1 MHGLRNGL
9 AVAALLALTLLSGC
23 DDNDKKAQPAASAE
37 KSTSPSG
44 AAPAPDTALSDAR
57 RAAEV
62 ARDKG
67 KPLKVVDIS
76 EVQLDGASTLVA
88 TFSVALDDKQHFAQ
102 LLHLVDSQS
111 GAVDGGWELSPDH
124 RELRFRHLEPNRK
137 LIATV
142 DSGLKAANG
151 ATLERTAEQEITTR
165 DVQPMVGFAS
175 RGSLLPTRVTQGL
188 PILALNVN
196 SIDVDF
202 FRVKAASLPDF
213 LSSWQNGNSLQSWQ
227 SEELL
232 AKTELVYSGRF
243 DLNPERNTR
252 EKMLLPLSNIAA
264 FKQPG
269 VYLAVMKKAG
279 TYNYSNA
286 ATLFTLSDIGLS
298 LHQFPAQM
306 DVFSQSLENGV
317 ALPGIT
323 LTLLDEKGQTLQ
335 QAVSDNQGHAQFTS
349 AAKAKLLLATKDQ
362 QTTLLDLSRPALDLA
377 EFAVAGPEGYDKQL
391 FIFGPRDLYRPGET
405 VIVNALLRDADG
417 KPLPPQPVRLE
428 VVKPD
433 GEVARTLVWQP
444 DNGLYQ
450 YRYTLPESAITG
462 SWTLRANT
470 GDDHP
475 RSWRFNVEDFLP
487 ERMALSLK
495 GADHPLA
502 PADDLTF
509 AVNGRYLYG
518 APAAGNRLQGQLF
531 VRPNRDAV
539 AALPGYQFGD
549 INEDG
554 LKRSLDEFDVTL
566 DAQGDAAVVVPS
578 DWQEAHSPINII
590 LQGSL
595 LESGGRPVTR
605 RVAQAVWPA
614 DALPGIRPLF
624 GNKDVYDYRSD
635 SYRSQPMVEEGSNAA
650 FDIVLANARGEKLA
664 AQNID
669 VRLVRERRD
678 YYWSFSDG
686 EGWQSRYEQK
696 DLTEEQQ
703 QITLAA
709 DGTARV
715 EFPVDWGS
723 YRLEVRT
730 ADEKAITSIRFWAG
744 YSWQDNTDGSG
755 ALRPDQVKLKLDKPA
770 YRPGEKASVH
780 IEAPAAGKG
789 YLMLESSNGP
799 LWWQEI
805 DVPAGGLNVDVP
817 VNQAWRRHDLYLSAL
832 VIRPGEK
839 EKGTTPKRAVGL
851 LHLPLAD
858 EDRKLAITLD
868 APAKIRP
875 NQTLTVK
882 VKAARQ
888 GGELPKNIHLL
899 LAAVDSGVL
908 SITDYK
914 TPDPFNGFFGRKR
927 YNADQYDVYGQLIEG
942 QGRQATLRF
951 GGDGDEDDPLA
962 RGGQKPVTD
971 VHIVAQQAL
980 PVTLDA
986 MGEGRVELPIPEFN
1000 GELRLMAQAWSDDSF
1015 GQSEQ
1020 KLVVAAPL
1028 ISELATP
1035 RFMAG
1040 GDNARLALD
1049 LSNLSGLP
1057 QTLNINLAA
1066 QGLIKLDGA
1075 ATQTVTLKTGERTT
1089 LFIPVTALTGF
1100 GAGDITAEITGLN
1113 LPGETVSPSQQSWK
1127 IGVRPAWPAE
1137 TRSFEAVV
1145 RIDEPWSVPAG
1156 ALSGLDPAT
1165 LQGLLVIG
1173 NHPPLNIARYIRELY
1188 AYPYGCLEQTVSGLY
1203 PSLYTNQAQL
1213 AALGIKGSSDA
1224 ARRESIDIGIDRLA
1238 GMQRANG
1245 GFGLWGKESQEE
1257 FWLTAYVTDF
1267 LIRASEQ
1274 GYSVSPSVLER
1285 ANQRLLRYLQDPNQ
1299 IEVYYSSD
1307 AAASRFSV
1315 QAYAALVLARQQK
1328 APLGALRA
1336 LYDKKASAKAGL
1348 PLLQLGVALRL
1359 MGDAPRAGEII
1370 NLAVNTSRPENNV
1383 WLEDYGSTLRDNA
1396 MMLNL
1401 LVDNKLL
1408 PNEQD
1413 LLLVRLS
1420 QQLNGKRW
1428 LSTQENNALFIAGKA
1443 LMSAPGQSWQAIL
1456 NGQSPALSGSETH
1469 SELLAAAQLAE
1480 GVSLTSQG
1488 SGNLYGRLDVVGY
1501 AQHAPEPYSNNLQ
1514 ISRSYLGLDGKE
1526 KSLANLKSGEL
1537 VLVQLKVSARER
1549 VPDALVVDLLPAG
1562 LELEN
1567 QNLSDSSASL
1577 GESAAEVQES
1587 LSDMQQASIKHLE
1600 FRDDRFIAAVDID
1613 GNRPV
1618 TLLYLA
1624 RAVTPGSYQVPAP
1637 QVESMYV
1644 PQWRAL
1650 GVTPERLNVQ

>member
-1 MHGLRNGL
+1 MKGLGNGL
-9 AVAALLALTLLSGC
+9 AVAALLALTVLSGC
-23 DDNDKKAQPAASAE
+23 DDNDKKAQPAISAE
-37 KSTSPSG
+37 KSATPSG
-44 AAPAPDTALSDAR
+44 GAAAQSSLSDTR
-57 RAAEV
+57 RAAE
-62 ARDKG
+62 AERDKG
-67 KPLKVVDIS
+67 KPLQVVDIS
-76 EVQLDGASTLVA
+76 EVQLDGASTLVV
-88 TFSVALDDKQHFAQ
+88 TFSVALDDKQNFAQ
-102 LLHLVDSQS
+102 KLHLVDSKS
-111 GAVDGGWELSPDH
+111 GAIDGGWELAANQ

-137 LIATV
+137 LIASI
-142 DSGLKAANG
+142 DSGLKALNG
-151 ATLERTAEQEITTR
+151 ATLESAAEQEITTR

-175 RGSLLPTRVTQGL
+175 RGSLLPTRVIQGL

-196 SIDVDF
+196 SVDVDF
-202 FRVKAASLPDF
+202 FRVKPASLPTF
-213 LSSWQNGNSLQSWQ
+213 LSAWEYGNSLQIWQ
-227 SEELL
+227 SDELL
-232 AKTELVYSGRF
+232 KKADLVYSGRF
-243 DLNPERNTR
+243 DLNPARNTR
-252 EKMLLPLSNIAA
+252 EKMLLPLSNIDA

-279 TYNYSNA
+279 SYSYSNA
-286 ATLFTLSDIGLS
+286 ATLFTRSDIGLS
-298 LHQFPAQM
+298 LHQFPTQM
-306 DVFSQSLENGV
+306 DVFSQSLENGA
-317 ALPGIT
+317 ALSGIT

-335 QAVSDNQGHAQFTS
+335 QATSDKQGHAQLKS
-349 AAKAKLLLATKDQ
+349 SDKAKLLLATQDQ

-377 EFAVAGPEGYDKQL
+377 EFAIAGPEGYDKQL

-417 KPLPPQPVRLE
+417 KPLPPQPVKLE

-433 GEVARTLVWQP
+433 GEVARTQVWQP
-444 DNGLYQ
+444 ENGLYQ
-450 YRYTLPESAITG
+450 YRYSLPESAATG
-462 SWTLRANT
+462 GWTLRVNT
-470 GDDHP
+470 GDNRP

-495 GADHPLA
+495 GADHPLS
-502 PADDLTF
+502 PAEDLSF
-509 AVNGRYLYG
+509 QVNGRYLYG
-518 APAAGNRLQGQLF
+518 APAAGNHLQGQLYL
-531 VRPNRDAV
+531 RPNREAV

-554 LKRSLDEFDVTL
+554 LKRSLDELDITL
-566 DAQGDAAVVVPS
+566 DAQGDAVVSVPS
-578 DWQEAHSPINII
+578 GWEDVHSPINVIM
-590 LQGSL
+590 QASL

-605 RVAQAVWPA
+605 RITQAIWPA

-650 FDIVLANARGEKLA
+650 FDILLANASGEKLA
-664 AQNID
+664 AQNVD

-686 EGWQSRYEQK
+686 EGWQSRYDQK
-696 DLTEEQQ
+696 DLVEEQQ
-703 QITLAA
+703 QISLAA

-730 ADEKAITSIRFWAG
+730 ADNNMLSSVRFWAG
-744 YSWQDNTDGSG
+744 YSWQDNTAGSG

-805 DVPAGGLNVDVP
+805 DVPAGGLDVEVP
-817 VNQAWRRHDLYLSAL
+817 VNQEWRRHDLYLSAL

-858 EDRKLAITLD
+858 NNRKLTLALD
-868 APAKIRP
+868 VPEKIRP

-888 GGELPKNIHLL
+888 GGEVPKNIHLL
-899 LAAVDSGVL
+899 LSAVDSGVL

-927 YNADQYDVYGQLIEG
+927 YNADQYDIYGQLIEG

-962 RGGQKPVTD
+962 RGGQKPVTH
-971 VHIVAQQAL
+971 VNIVAQQAL
-980 PVTLDA
+980 PVTLNA
-986 MGEGRVELPIPEFN
+986 NGEGSVELPVPEFN
-1000 GELRLMAQAWSDDSF
+1000 GELRLMAQVWSDDSF
-1015 GQSEQ
+1015 GQGEQ

-1040 GDNARLALD
+1040 GDSARLALD
-1049 LSNLSGLP
+1049 LTNLSGLP
-1057 QTLNINLAA
+1057 QTLKINLAA
-1066 QGLIKLDGA
+1066 QGLVKLDDSGM
-1075 ATQTVTLKTGERTT
+1075 QTVALKAGERTT
-1089 LFIPVTALTGF
+1089 LLVPVSALTGF
-1100 GAGDITAEITGLN
+1100 GDGEITAEITGLN
-1113 LPGETVSPSQQSWK
+1113 LPGETVKPLHQRWK
-1127 IGVRPAWPAE
+1127 VGVRPAWPAE
-1137 TRSFEAVV
+1137 TRNFEAVV
-1145 RIDEPWSVPAG
+1145 RSDAPWSVPAE
-1156 ALSGLDPAT
+1156 ALSGLAHAT
-1165 LQGLLVIG
+1165 LQGQLAIG
-1173 NHPPLNIARYIRELY
+1173 SRPPLNIARYIRELY
-1188 AYPYGCLEQTVSGLY
+1188 AYPYDCLEQTVSGLY
-1203 PSLYTNQAQL
+1203 PSLYTNHAQL
-1213 AALGIKGSSDA
+1213 MALGIKGSSDT
-1224 ARRESIDIGIDRLA
+1224 ARRESIDVGIDRLA
-1238 GMQRANG
+1238 GMQRLNG

-1274 GYSVSPSVLER
+1274 GYSVSQSVLDR
-1285 ANQRLLRYLQDPNQ
+1285 ANQRLLRYLQDANQ

-1328 APLGALRA
+1328 APLGALRT
-1336 LYDKKASAKAGL
+1336 LYNKKASAKAGL
-1348 PLLQLGVALRL
+1348 PLVQLGIALRL
-1359 MGDAPRAGEII
+1359 MGDVPRGSDAI
-1370 NLAVNTSRPENNV
+1370 NQGMDTSRTDNRL
-1383 WLEDYGSTLRDNA
+1383 WLGDYGSALRDNA
-1396 MMLNL
+1396 MILNL
-1401 LVDNKLL
+1401 LAENKLL
-1408 PNEQD
+1408 LNEQD

-1428 LSTQENNALFIAGKA
+1428 LSTQENNALFLAGKA
-1443 LMSAPGQSWQAIL
+1443 LMSSAGQPWQAVL
-1456 NGQSPALSGSETH
+1456 NDQTPALSGTETYTGVL
-1469 SELLAAAQLAE
+1469 SATQLTG
-1480 GVSLTSQG
+1480 GVSLANPG

-1501 AQHAPEPYSNNLQ
+1501 PQNAPEPWSNNLQ
-1514 ISRSYLGLDGKE
+1514 ISRSYLGLDGRE

-1577 GESAAEVQES
+1577 ADSAADVQES
-1587 LSDMQQASIKHLE
+1587 IGDMQQASIKHLE
-1600 FRDDRFIAAVDID
+1600 FRDDRFVAAVDID
-1613 GNRPV
+1613 GYRPV

-1650 GVTPERLNVQ
+1650 GVTPGRLNVH